1 MSSVVSFTFDTVE
14 LRVAT
19 LTDKPWRLAKEVGKA
34 LKYNKKT
41 ADVIKTFCGQDNSAQ
56 KYQLITFLAY
66 GNFMDWSKESR
77 TDGYYIN
84 EVGMYELLV
93 SSQQLRAKDFR
104 KHCCNVMF
112 SHIWQQLIDKIVDD
126 YLRHDHQQALTECD
140 NRIQVM
146 HYENIDLHGK
156 IEPKGQEIAASQ
168 RRYLSYR
175 LNIYKNNSATI
186 VAKRDDESAEY
197 PYISICR
204 QHGYRTH
211 KPKVLLEGSTLFAD
225 GDIPKVLL
233 KGSTLFADG
242 DIPNVFITYSF
253 WKEHRLTVFNPN
265 RSRYYRLDAINQ
277 E

>member
-1 MSSVVSFTFDTVE
+1 
-14 LRVAT
+14 
-19 LTDKPWRLAKEVGKA
+19 
-34 LKYNKKT
+34 
-41 ADVIKTFCGQDNSAQ
+41 
-56 KYQLITFLAY
+56 
-66 GNFMDWSKESR
+66 
-77 TDGYYIN
+77 
-84 EVGMYELLV
+84 MYELLV

-211 KPKVLLEGSTLFAD
+211 KLLEGSTLFAD

-242 DIPNVFITYSF
+242 DIPNAFITYSF